1 MRASLTIQPFV
12 PYLNLQAD
20 DYVSKCVFWDFTL
33 NGNCFKVEL
42 KMQNTQVGF
51 NSALLLQMDLE
62 DGTRAAVTSE
72 TAQTTRLFAAAT
84 I

>member
-1 MRASLTIQPFV
+1 MRASLTMQPSV
-12 PYLNLQAD
+12 PYPNLQA
-20 DYVSKCVFWDFTL
+20 DYVSKCVFWDFAL

-42 KMQNTQVGF
+42 NMQNTQAGF
-51 NSALLLQMDLE
+51 ISVLLLQMDLE
-62 DGTRAAVTSE
+62 DGTRVAVMSE